1 MSRHCL
7 DIFNRNFAIL
17 CLDIIFLPIL
27 KNSRKK
33 LIFLE
38 NNCFRVSHMGCE
50 ARFLNLMIFLSFP
63 QSNLIFKASFL
74 NCTAAFFERF
84 RFFQKGCRLFFA
96 LTICIVNLYVCSNL
110 SKWLELMNYKPIPRV
125 AFAFAPN
132 ATLRLRLRLRSIFPN
147 AIRVK
152 VEQF

>member
-1 MSRHCL
+1 MSRHH
-7 DIFNRNFAIL
+7 FFTH
-17 CLDIIFLPIL
+17 L

-84 RFFQKGCRLFFA
+84 RFFQKGCKWTYFGKVFGRISFA
-96 LTICIVNLYVCSNL
+96 KDRQLQISPLNE
-110 SKWLELMNYKPIPRV
+110 KQ
-125 AFAFAPN
+125 
-132 ATLRLRLRLRSIFPN
+132 SIEKME
-147 AIRVK
+147 AYLQI
-152 VEQF
+152 